1 MDADFIHCQEHMINR
16 ALKAVMPDRAV
27 KDAVAELDCD
37 GRLFVVSAGK
47 AAWQMANAS
56 YSVLGDRIQRG
67 IVITKYGHV
76 REEIPKFICFEAGHP
91 VPDENT
97 FNATEKAVE
106 MVRDLDKKDK
116 VLFLLSGGGSALF
129 EKPLIPFEELKYIT
143 QKLLAS
149 GADIREINTVRKH
162 LSAVKGGRFAELC
175 SPASVFTVVLSD
187 VLGNDPA
194 VIASGPTCADSSTCG
209 EALDVIN
216 KYGIPLSE
224 EAQLAIRKETP
235 KELLNSEISVNG
247 SVKELCAAAAE
258 AAAELGFETT
268 ILTDE
273 LSCEAKDA
281 GSLLGTIA
289 VLHQDTGK
297 SLAFIAGGE
306 TVVKVTGKGTGGRN
320 QELVLAA
327 AKKLKSCR
335 NTFLFSFGS
344 DGTDGP
350 TDAAGGR
357 ADENTYDLIAKKT
370 GKSVKDFLENND
382 SYNAL
387 KAVDGLIFTGPTG
400 TNVNDVAVLLIKR

>member
-1 MDADFIHCQEHMINR
+1 MDAEFIHCQEHMINR

-27 KDAVAELDCD
+27 KDAVAEIDCD

-162 LSAVKGGRFAELC
+162 LSAVKGGRFAEIC
-175 SPASVFTVVLSD
+175 SPTSVFTVVLSD

-194 VIASGPTCADSSTCG
+194 IIASGPTCADSSTCG

-247 SVKELCAAAAE
+247 SVKELCTAAAE
-258 AAAELGFETT
+258 AAGLYSVSPHLRMKPPYLRTNFPAKQRMRDHFWEPLPCFIRTPGKAW
-268 ILTDE
+268 
-273 LSCEAKDA
+273 LSSQA
-281 GSLLGTIA
+281 GKQLLK
-289 VLHQDTGK
+289 LP
-297 SLAFIAGGE
+297 
-306 TVVKVTGKGTGGRN
+306 GRVR
-320 QELVLAA
+320 EVAT
-327 AKKLKSCR
+327 R
-335 NTFLFSFGS
+335 NWFWL
-344 DGTDGP
+344 
-350 TDAAGGR
+350 R
-357 ADENTYDLIAKKT
+357 QRN
-370 GKSVKDFLENND
+370 
-382 SYNAL
+382 
-387 KAVDGLIFTGPTG
+387 
-400 TNVNDVAVLLIKR
+400 